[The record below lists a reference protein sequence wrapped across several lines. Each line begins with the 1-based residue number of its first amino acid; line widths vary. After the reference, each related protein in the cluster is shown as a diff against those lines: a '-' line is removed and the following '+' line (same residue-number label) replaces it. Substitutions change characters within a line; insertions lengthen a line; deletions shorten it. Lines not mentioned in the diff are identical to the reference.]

1 MKITKSGKKIAQ
13 LNTNKMLAN
22 IGCNICPCCGE
33 KKSMLEY
40 VKEGISNKG
49 IVSGLV
55 STTWTKGL
63 FKFKHMQADCY
74 KCETCGAEWQSDPY
88 EIK

>member
-1 MKITKSGKKIAQ
+1 
-13 LNTNKMLAN
+13 
-22 IGCNICPCCGE
+22 
-33 KKSMLEY
+33 MLEY
-40 VKEGISNKG
+40 VKEGIYNKG
-49 IVSGLV
+49 IISGLV

-88 EIK
+88 EIT